1 MIRSIAL
8 GVARP
13 KVTDSPHVAQG
24 GRSGWPRDDPLFGTL
39 AAPWATVRPMPDIGE
54 DLVGAYLR
62 EIVECPVVQFNVRT
76 GSAQGEI
83 DVVGLKL
90 NAGRVTEVWLCEVS
104 THTSGLGGYQGNVA
118 GKFRNKIASVKSYAD
133 ATYPEAIRHIEVWSP
148 KVRPAML
155 RKLED
160 VWSEHADVQLVANED
175 YAERVGALAHVARR
189 TTAFSDSPSF
199 RLLQILTRLA
209 TNPLQPEARI
219 TKGSATRRLPMD
231 AVGVWNRASRGTP
244 YSAKAG
250 DVALARVLRFH
261 GHAESDGLPEAI
273 EDATETEFGLN
284 EALAAYR
291 YFDLDAA
298 ADLIRS
304 TFSSQLGV
312 WERED
317 QETETRLGQS
327 SAEAYASLDVEGRL
341 TTALEAKLKVKPQD
355 FA

>member
-1 MIRSIAL
+1 MFRTL
-8 GVARP
+8 G
-13 KVTDSPHVAQG
+13 
-24 GRSGWPRDDPLFGTL
+24 
-39 AAPWATVRPMPDIGE
+39 APWATVRPMPDIGE

-76 GSAQGEI
+76 GSEQGEI

-160 VWSEHADVQLVANED
+160 VWSEHADVQLVANEE
-175 YAERVGALAHVARR
+175 YAERVGALAQVARR

-199 RLLQILTRLA
+199 RLLQILTRLP
-209 TNPLQPEARI
+209 TNPLQPETPN
-219 TKGSATRRLPMD
+219 TKGSAVRRAPVD
-231 AVGVWNRASRGTP
+231 AVEVWNRATSGTP

-261 GHAESDGLPEAI
+261 GHAEGDGLPEAI

-317 QETETRLGQS
+317 QEAETRLGQS
-327 SAEAYASLDVEGRL
+327 SGEAYASLDVEARL